1 MSSELLNTIFS
12 GATFAVIAATAIAA
26 LVQLRHLRASNQI
39 TTLLSL
45 MEQRRTP
52 ESRALTRYCFE
63 GELDRKLEDPEYRKR
78 LMVVP
83 VDPDAHPEVQLLSTW
98 EQTGAM
104 LKLRWFSEEAFM
116 ETAGLQCI
124 AAWKKLHPVVAIMRR
139 TRGEQVFDNFEY
151 LASRAMRWEA
161 KHPRGTYPRD
171 APHLQAVDPHPEDAA
186 SL

>member
-1 MSSELLNTIFS
+1 MSSDLLGTIFS
-12 GATFAVIAATAIAA
+12 GATFVVIAATAIAA
-26 LVQLRHLRASNQI
+26 LIQLRHLRASNQI

-52 ESRALTRYCFE
+52 ESRALTRYCFG
-63 GELDRKLEDPEYRKR
+63 GELDRKLEDPEYRKG
-78 LMVVP
+78 LTMVP
-83 VDPDAHPEVQLLSTW
+83 VDLDVHPEVQLIATW

-124 AAWKKLHPVVAIMRR
+124 AAWRKLHPVVAIMRR
-139 TRGEQVFDNFEY
+139 TRGAQIFDNFEY
-151 LASRAMRWEA
+151 LASRALRWEA

-171 APHLQAVDPHPEDAA
+171 APHLQAVDPYPQDT
-186 SL
+186 SSP